1 VWGAYG
7 RLADP
12 SGELSAFWNKFEVL
26 PFGGNSGSRDSEPA
40 GPLGGY
46 LQCDGGLLTCAWA
59 DDSGIVL
66 VSLSSPGPQSGVV
79 AYAGTTIT
87 EQELAAMTLSLRAA
101 AEVPSKGA
109 PRGTGSTARSAQN

>member
-59 DDSGIVL
+59 DDSG
-66 VSLSSPGPQSGVV
+66 SLSSPGPQSGVV